1 MAAGLVDAAIL
12 QLAVATILRRNRG
25 VSLRGSCAPEFQLGV
40 GGLYPY
46 IFQIGFT
53 WSNAPMAAVFR
64 ETQPLWWTC
73 LGQGGVGGQRLPYR
87 PFVCM

>member
-25 VSLRGSCAPEFQLGV
+25 VSLRGSCAPEFQLGA

-46 IFQIGFT
+46 IFQRVLPG
-53 WSNAPMAAVFR
+53 AMAAVFR
-64 ETQPLWWTC
+64 ETSPSGGLVLDRGVQVEKC
-73 LGQGGVGGQRLPYR
+73 LPCR
-87 PFVCM
+87 PFVCL